1 MVGRTPPSAA
11 GPLAGQSRATNPAW
25 EERDEGVPRGP
36 GVRPTNSAVTGMSY
50 SSLMGMRTGRW
61 VAFLGLAPLLCAAVP
76 APSAWVPVRWPWADT
91 QSLELLAGTP
101 VNCLLL
107 KSPTAELVAA
117 AQARGVVALGVVT
130 PGGEG
135 SEGREIERALAAK
148 VDGIVLE
155 GEFPE
160 GTRAGISARNS
171 GVAVIELTSRS
182 RLPLGSPPGATGV
195 IGTYQGV
202 WPGIALEEDG
212 ARKSGPTSS
221 VWIDTNTGFLR
232 AVRAWGSAT
241 VWIANQPPPKTAV
254 ATTRYL
260 QAIADAGISGARWV
274 VALDDDLAGRLAA
287 REEGAMGT
295 WKRIASMLAYF
306 EKHPEWRAMPEG
318 GQLALLQDPGGG
330 LFSGGILD
338 MIAVKHT
345 PVRPIPRQR
354 LSAEALAGATMAVD
368 VDPSAL
374 TAEQKEVLRA
384 FTRGGG
390 TLLNGPPGWKDP
402 AAVEGSITLEKAELE
417 RLNDIWHDVNAMI
430 GRRNMGVR
438 LFNVSSML
446 SNFLAAPGGKTAI
459 VHLVNYSDYP
469 VDNVAVHY
477 LGKYQHATLITPGSA
492 DKVLEVYKTEE
503 GWGVDV
509 DRVGVCATIRLEP

>member
-1 MVGRTPPSAA
+1 M
-11 GPLAGQSRATNPAW
+11 
-25 EERDEGVPRGP
+25 
-36 GVRPTNSAVTGMSY
+36 
-50 SSLMGMRTGRW
+50 
-61 VAFLGLAPLLCAAVP
+61 GLAPLLYAAAPPP
-76 APSAWVPVRWPWADT
+76 AAWVPARWPWADA

-101 VNCLLL
+101 INCLLL
-107 KSPTAELVAA
+107 KSPTPGLVAA
-117 AQARGVVALGVVT
+117 AQARGVVALGVVR
-130 PGGEG
+130 PGGQDQ
-135 SEGREIERALAAK
+135 EIERALAAK

-160 GTRAGISARNS
+160 GTRAGIK
-171 GVAVIELTSRS
+171 GVAVIELTARS
-182 RLPLGSPPGATGV
+182 RLPLGLPLGPTGV

-202 WPGIALEEDG
+202 WPGIVVEEGG
-212 ARKSGPTSS
+212 AQRSGPTSA

-274 VALDDDLAGRLAA
+274 VALDEDLAGRLAA
-287 REEGAMGT
+287 REEAAMGA
-295 WKRIASMLAYF
+295 WKRIAGMLAYF

-318 GQLALLQDPGGG
+318 GQLALVQDPDKGG
-330 LFSGGILD
+330 LVSGGILD

-345 PVRPIPRQR
+345 PVRPIPRLR

-368 VDPSAL
+368 VDPSVL
-374 TAEQKEVLRA
+374 TAGQKEILGA

-390 TLLNGPPGWKDP
+390 TLLSGPPGWKDP
-402 AAVEGSITLEKAELE
+402 AAAEGAITLEKGELE

-438 LFNVSSML
+438 LFNVASML
-446 SNFLAAPGGKTAI
+446 SNFLVAPGGKTAI
-459 VHLVNYSDYP
+459 VHLLNYSDYP
-469 VDNVAVHY
+469 VEDVAVHY
-477 LGKYQHATLITPGSA
+477 LDKYQHATLITPGGA

-509 DRVGVCATIRLEP
+509 ERVGVCATIRLEP

>member
-1 MVGRTPPSAA
+1 
-11 GPLAGQSRATNPAW
+11 
-25 EERDEGVPRGP
+25 
-36 GVRPTNSAVTGMSY
+36 MSY
-50 SSLMGMRTGRW
+50 SSLMGMRAGRW

-117 AQARGVVALGVVT
+117 AQARGVAALGVVT

-318 GQLALLQDPGGG
+318 GQLALVQDPGGG
-330 LFSGGILD
+330 LVSGGILD

>member
-1 MVGRTPPSAA
+1 MGFVPFLYAAAPP
-11 GPLAGQSRATNPAW
+11 
-25 EERDEGVPRGP
+25 
-36 GVRPTNSAVTGMSY
+36 
-50 SSLMGMRTGRW
+50 
-61 VAFLGLAPLLCAAVP
+61 
-76 APSAWVPVRWPWADT
+76 PSAWVPVRWPWADT
-91 QSLELLAGTP
+91 RSLELLAGTP

-107 KSPTAELVAA
+107 KSPAPQLVAA
-117 AQARGVVALGVVT
+117 AQARGVVALAVVT
-130 PGGEG
+130 PGGAGGEVD
-135 SEGREIERALAAK
+135 RALAAK

-160 GTRAGISARNS
+160 GTAAGISASISASASNR
-171 GVAVIELTSRS
+171 GVAVIELTSRN
-182 RLPLGSPPGATGV
+182 RLPLGSAAPV

-202 WPGIALEEDG
+202 WPGIVVDEGG
-212 ARKSGPTSS
+212 AKKSGPTSS

-232 AVRAWGSAT
+232 AVRAWGNAT

-254 ATTRYL
+254 AATRYL

-274 VALDDDLAGRLAA
+274 VAFDDDLAGRLAERGEA
-287 REEGAMGT
+287 AMGT
-295 WKRIASMLAYF
+295 WKRIAGMLAYF
-306 EKHPEWRAMPEG
+306 EQHPEWRAMQEA
-318 GQLALLQDPGGG
+318 GQLALVQDPGKGG
-330 LFSGGILD
+330 LLSGGILD

-354 LSAEALAGATMAVD
+354 LSAEALAGATMAVN
-368 VDPSAL
+368 VDAAAL
-374 TAEQKEVLRA
+374 TAEQKEILRA

-390 TLLNGPPGWKDP
+390 TLLTGPPGWKDP
-402 AAVEGSITLEKAELE
+402 TAAAGSITLEKAELE
-417 RLNDIWHDVNAMI
+417 RLNDIWRDVNSMI

-469 VDNVAVHY
+469 VENVAMHY
-477 LGKYQHATLITPGSA
+477 LGEYKRATLITPGGA
-492 DKVLEVYKTEE
+492 DRALEVYKTEE

-509 DRVGVCATIRLEP
+509 DRVGVCATIRLEQ